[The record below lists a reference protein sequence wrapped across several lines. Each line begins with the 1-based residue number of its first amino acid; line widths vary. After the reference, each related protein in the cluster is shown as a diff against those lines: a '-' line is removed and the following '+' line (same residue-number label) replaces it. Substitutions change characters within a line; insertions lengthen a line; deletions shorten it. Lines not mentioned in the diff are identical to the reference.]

1 MNRAAPAA
9 AVGPAAGPH
18 PRRRPAAILLA
29 CLLVLPVLCAGCG
42 RVPRIIVLEDPLT
55 PQENLDLGVAYERQ
69 GKLDLAAR
77 HYERALRRDRALVQA
92 RVNLGNVRV
101 AQGEYAKAK
110 EEYRKALALRPEHP
124 AATNNLAWAAIL
136 SGSDIEDSAAR
147 MEALVLREEHRSPA
161 LLDTVGVLR
170 MRLSRPRAA
179 EEAFEE
185 AERRCLAAADP
196 AVGDAAASGDAGCP
210 DEVLREIREHREEL
224 RRRFPEEPFPA
235 LRKGPPGNRSA
246 KGGNG

>member
-1 MNRAAPAA
+1 MIRAAPAA
-9 AVGPAAGPH
+9 ASARRAAGPFSL
-18 PRRRPAAILLA
+18 RRPAALLLA
-29 CLLVLPVLCAGCG
+29 CLLFLPVLSAGCG
-42 RVPRIIVLEDPLT
+42 RVPRIIVLKDPLT

-69 GKLDLAAR
+69 GALDLAAR
-77 HYERALRRDRALVQA
+77 HYERALRKDNALVQA

-101 AQGEYAKAK
+101 AQGDYAQAK
-110 EEYRKALALRPEHP
+110 EEYRKALALRPDHP

-136 SGSDIEDSAAR
+136 SGSGVEDAAAR
-147 MEALVLREEHRSPA
+147 MEALISREENRSPS

-185 AERRCLAAADP
+185 AERRCLGADAPADGGPAAP
-196 AVGDAAASGDAGCP
+196 GPAGCP

-235 LRKGPPGNRSA
+235 LVE
-246 KGGNG
+246 